1 MKPIPII
8 SVCVLLMRFS
18 YVSILTLF
26 FLSCSADQN
35 QFKEFDSIAWK
46 KDYKACSGQRLAMKK
61 DFEQIKSKLK
71 GLDQMEIIDVLGKP
85 DFQRLEDRHMKS
97 YLYFLEPASTC
108 TTGKADAK
116 TIVVRFNSVDR
127 AFEIIYEQ
135 GTSL

>member
-1 MKPIPII
+1 MKNISII
-8 SVCVLLMRFS
+8 SVCIVSMRFS
-18 YVSILTLF
+18 YILLLTCV

-35 QFKEFDSIAWK
+35 QFEEFDSIAWK

-71 GLDQMEIIDVLGKP
+71 GLDQMEIIEVLGKP

-108 TTGKADAK
+108 TAGKADAK

-127 AFEIIYEQ
+127 VFEIIYEQ